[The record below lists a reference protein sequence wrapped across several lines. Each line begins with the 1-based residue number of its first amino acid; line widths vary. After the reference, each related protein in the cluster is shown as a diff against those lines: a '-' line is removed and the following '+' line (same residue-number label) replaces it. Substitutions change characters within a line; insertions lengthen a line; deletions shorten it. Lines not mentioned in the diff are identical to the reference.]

1 LRAGGCIYDVRTNYR
16 WPGMAAVIVSIVHA
30 SRQPLQPA
38 RLNQG
43 EVPRISAFLV
53 SGTRDEAPALMG
65 ANAKLSY
72 VGSYILGQGFTFD
85 DTAKPG
91 TAPSPLATMHALI
104 AKDSRNQQ
112 LIFPYLG
119 GEELNSS
126 PTQSAHRYVINFGN
140 RSLEEAEKWP
150 DLLTIVRERV
160 KPERDTNNRETYKK
174 YWWHFGEKRPELT
187 EILAQRSRVL
197 ACSQVSSQ
205 MIFAWQPTDRVFAH
219 TLNIFPLEE
228 DAFLATLQSRVHE
241 IWARF
246 FGSSMKNDLRYTPS
260 DCFETF
266 PFPPDWRENSPL
278 NAAGKAYHEHR
289 AALCVRLNE
298 GLTAVYNRFHD
309 PQETD
314 PGIAALRA
322 LHAALDRAVLDAYG
336 WTDLAPTPEFVK
348 EDDGSE
354 EEAETEWAPSKR
366 AKREKFRLKW
376 TETDRD
382 AVFARLLDLNA
393 TRAAEEAKSAPTGKK
408 AGKAGIE
415 G

>member
-1 LRAGGCIYDVRTNYR
+1 MIY
-16 WPGMAAVIVSIVHA
+16 
-30 SRQPLQPA
+30 
-38 RLNQG
+38 
-43 EVPRISAFLV
+43 
-53 SGTRDEAPALMG
+53 
-65 ANAKLSY
+65 
-72 VGSYILGQGFTFD
+72 GQGFLFD
-85 DTAKPG
+85 DGDEVA
-91 TAPSPLATMHALI
+91 SPIAAMETLI
-104 AKDSRNQQ
+104 AKDPRNREI
-112 LIFPYLG
+112 IFPYLG
-119 GEELNSS
+119 GEDLNSS
-126 PTQSAHRYVINFGN
+126 PTQRPHRFVINFGT
-140 RSLEEAEKWP
+140 RSLEEAQRWP

-160 KPERDTNNRETYKK
+160 KPERDALKDNADGLTRKRN
-174 YWWHFGEKRPELT
+174 WWKFGRSTPALD
-187 EILAQRSRVL
+187 LALVNSGRALCCARI
-197 ACSQVSSQ
+197 SSHLS
-205 MIFAWQPTDRVFAH
+205 FAWLPT
-219 TLNIFPLEE
+219 TYLLNDKIIVHAVM
-228 DAFLATLQSRVHE
+228 DDSFLAVLQSRPFE
-241 IWARF
+241 IWARAF
-246 FGSSMKNDLRYTPS
+246 SSTMKNDLQYTPS

-266 PFPPDWRENSPL
+266 PFPADWKENSPL